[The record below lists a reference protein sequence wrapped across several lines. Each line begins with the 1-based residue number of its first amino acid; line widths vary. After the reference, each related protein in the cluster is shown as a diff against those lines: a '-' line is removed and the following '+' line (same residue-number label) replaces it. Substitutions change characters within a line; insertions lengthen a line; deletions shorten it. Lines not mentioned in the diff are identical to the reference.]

1 MEKSR
6 KIFDNN
12 NENIKIIGKPP
23 QMKISDLSTILYLH
37 HCSEVVIRQYPN
49 VKCFRCTVKHWKR
62 MRK

>member
-6 KIFDNN
+6 QIFDNN
-12 NENIKIIGKPP
+12 NENIKIIGKPR
-23 QMKISDLSTILYLH
+23 QMKIPDLSTILYLH
-37 HCSEVVIRQYPN
+37 HCSEVIIRQYPN